1 VVPGNVPVVLR
12 TWWARTVEGLPKP
25 FFVLLVGTFFVQ
37 PFLALYLAGPR
48 DLDASTVGTVVACFG
63 FGSFVSQP
71 VGGYLTDR
79 IGRRTTLVGSMLGTA
94 AAFMLFAA
102 ARGLVLIAVAAT
114 VAGLMIDAYRP
125 AVSALVA
132 DLVTPERRPRAFA
145 LLYWAINLGVSVAG
159 VAGGFLASRSYWL
172 LFVLDAVTCAA
183 FGVLIARLV
192 PETRVEVGRVG
203 GHGYGTV
210 IRDGVLLGLVASTVL
225 GSIVYLQHLV
235 TLPLAMRADG
245 YGPSGFG
252 LVYAVNPLT
261 VIAVQPLVLWVV
273 DRLPAIPLLAG
284 SSVVLGFGYWLI
296 TFADT
301 LPMFAATVVVWT
313 LGEIGFNAVGPAL
326 VADIA
331 PPDQRGRYSAAVGVA
346 FGASAFAAPIV
357 GTQVFQA
364 FGETVLW
371 SGCFVVATMSAMIVL
386 ALAPAIHARRA
397 ALKTTSPG
405 TAPVPV
411 EP

>member
-1 VVPGNVPVVLR
+1 MPEVLR
-12 TWWARTVEGLPKP
+12 AWWKRTAEGLPKA
-25 FFVLLVGTFFVQ
+25 FWVLLVGTFINRVGFFVE

-48 DLDASTVGTVVACFG
+48 DLDPSTVGAVVACFG

-79 IGRRTTLVGSMLGTA
+79 IGRRATLVASMLGTA

-102 ARGLVLIAVAAT
+102 ARGLVLIAIAAV

-132 DLVTPERRPRAFA
+132 DLVPSERRPRAFA

-159 VAGGFLASRSYWL
+159 VAGGLLASRSFWL
-172 LFVLDAVTCAA
+172 LFALDAVTCVIFA
-183 FGVLIARLV
+183 VLIARLV
-192 PETRVEVGRVG
+192 PETRVATTQRG
-203 GHGYGTV
+203 GHGYGV
-210 IRDGVLLGLVASTVL
+210 VVRDGVLLGLVASTLL
-225 GSIVYLQHLV
+225 GSIVYVQYAV

-252 LVYAVNPLT
+252 LVYAVNPIT
-261 VIAVQPLVLWVV
+261 VIAVQPIVMRVV

-284 SSVVLGFGYWLI
+284 SSVLIGLGFWLT
-296 TFADT
+296 TFANT

-331 PPDQRGRYSAAVGVA
+331 PPDQRGRYSAAVGVS
-346 FGASAFAAPIV
+346 FGAAAFAAPIV

-371 SGCFVVATMSAMIVL
+371 SGCLVVAVGSAAIVL
-386 ALAPAIHARRA
+386 ALAPAIQARRA
-397 ALKTTSPG
+397 SVAAVALAEIP
-405 TAPVPV
+405 A
-411 EP
+411 